1 MPDERADEMTL
12 RLLKAA
18 SHKLSEDRRRDV
30 LAQHDLVVQLLRVS
44 DDESGMEVAQEL
56 LRDAL

>member
-1 MPDERADEMTL
+1 MTL

-30 LAQHDLVVQLLRVS
+30 LAQHVLVVQLLRVS